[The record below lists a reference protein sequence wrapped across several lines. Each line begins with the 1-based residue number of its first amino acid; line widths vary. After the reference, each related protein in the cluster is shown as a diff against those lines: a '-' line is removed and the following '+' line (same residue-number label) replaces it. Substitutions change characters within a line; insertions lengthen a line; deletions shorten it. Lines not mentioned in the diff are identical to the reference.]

1 MLKIKCN
8 PFSSQE
14 MLELRLPVNASS
26 ACNLKLWFHT
36 SSLRTFASVT
46 RPKEHS
52 CGNGSYTAETGRLEV
67 NMAKCDRKR
76 KNGFVTKADTP
87 LWIVLLL
94 LPHNSYIVLIF
105 IFIFNQN
112 SQIRQQSALWEKRLV
127 AWTEVSGYRLCKK
140 ADQ

>member
-14 MLELRLPVNASS
+14 ILELRLPVNASS
-26 ACNLKLWFHT
+26 AHNLNLWFHI
-36 SSLRTFASVT
+36 SSLRTFASFT
-46 RPKEHS
+46 RPKEHG
-52 CGNGSYTAETGRLEV
+52 CGNGSYTEETGRLEV

-76 KNGFVTKADTP
+76 KDGFVTKADMP
-87 LWIVLLL
+87 QWIVLLL

-105 IFIFNQN
+105 IFNQN
-112 SQIRQQSALWEKRLV
+112 SQIRQQSALREERLV
-127 AWTEVSGYRLCKK
+127 AWTEVAGYRLCKK